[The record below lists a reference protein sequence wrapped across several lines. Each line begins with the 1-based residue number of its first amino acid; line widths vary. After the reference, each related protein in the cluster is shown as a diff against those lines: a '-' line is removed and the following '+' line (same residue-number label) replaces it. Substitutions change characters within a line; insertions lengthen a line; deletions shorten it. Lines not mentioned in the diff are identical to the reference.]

1 MKKII
6 KPALLS
12 GRTTVIGIP
21 TLWLI
26 ICALVP
32 FLIILKISFSEM
44 DVSNPFGTLMTYA
57 DGVADIKIKFT
68 NYQFLAQDDLYLL
81 TYLNSIKFALFTTV
95 LCLLIGYP
103 FAYFMARASQSVR
116 TTLIMLVML
125 PFWTSFLLRIY
136 AWKGMLSNNGV
147 VNNFLMSLGAVDAPI
162 PMMNTPFSM
171 MIGMVYSYLPFMI
184 LPLFTNLS
192 KMDVRFIEAAADL
205 GSTPWSTFW
214 RVTVPLSKSGII
226 AGSMLV
232 FIPCVG
238 EFVIPD
244 LLGGPATPM
253 IGHVMWDEFF
263 SNNDWPMACA
273 VTVVVILLILVPMGI
288 LNKYQTEEKR

>member
-1 MKKII
+1 M
-6 KPALLS
+6 
-12 GRTTVIGIP
+12 
-21 TLWLI
+21 
-26 ICALVP
+26 
-32 FLIILKISFSEM
+32 KISFSEM
-44 DVSNPFGTLMTYA
+44 DISDPLGTLITYI
-57 DGVADIKIKFT
+57 DGVIDIKIKMT
-68 NYQFLAQDDLYLL
+68 NYLFLGQDDLYII
-81 TYLNSIKFALFTTV
+81 TYLNSIKFALITTV

-103 FAYFMARASQSVR
+103 FAYFMARANPSAR
-116 TTLIMLVML
+116 ATLMMMVML

-136 AWKGMLSNNGV
+136 AWKGMLSNSGV
-147 VNNFLMSLGAVDAPI
+147 INNFLMSIGAIDAPLH
-162 PMMNTPFSM
+162 MMNTPFSL

-205 GSTPWSTFW
+205 GSTPWNTFW

-263 SNNDWPMACA
+263 SNNDWPMASA

-288 LNKYQTEEKR
+288 LNKYQAEEERSQ